1 MLVVL
6 RLLQGLGAGAEQA
19 GATVLMTEYAPRE
32 QRGFFAAL
40 PFMGI
45 QLGTVAASLIYFVLL
60 LQVQDVAQTWLWRVP
75 FLLSVVIIAVAIW
88 IRLKLKESPEFAK
101 LEARHQVDDRPL
113 AHLLEN
119 SIKTVLLGI
128 GLRMAENGGSSL

>member
-19 GATVLMTEYAPRE
+19 GASVLMTEYAPRKR
-32 QRGFFAAL
+32 RGFFAAL

-60 LQVQDVAQTWLWRVP
+60 LQVQDSRPDVVVACSIPAQRRHHYRASKRSPVRVLVAGLAP
-75 FLLSVVIIAVAIW
+75 LIRAV
-88 IRLKLKESPEFAK
+88 
-101 LEARHQVDDRPL
+101 
-113 AHLLEN
+113 
-119 SIKTVLLGI
+119 
-128 GLRMAENGGSSL
+128 